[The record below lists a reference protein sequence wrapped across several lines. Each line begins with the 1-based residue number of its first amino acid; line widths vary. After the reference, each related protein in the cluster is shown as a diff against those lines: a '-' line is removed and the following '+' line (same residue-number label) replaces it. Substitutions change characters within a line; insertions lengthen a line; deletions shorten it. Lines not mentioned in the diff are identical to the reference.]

1 MIRRLLNKIE
11 SIYYYRYFSKKSS
24 GAYSFLLKKIYKST
38 DIDFIE
44 NIWKLDHFR
53 EILDPQELKL
63 EKIKKVLVLAPH
75 QDDEIIGCGGTLLKL
90 KEQGSDISICFL
102 TNGAELSNPI
112 KSVVIRKEEAETVV
126 KKLNSEVLELGI
138 DNVSMEIEKK
148 TLGKLTQILNND
160 WDTIFTIWPVD
171 QPPKHR
177 LCSYLVGKAL
187 AEVNFTGNL
196 VFYAV
201 HTDLI
206 PNFYVDITKVIDD
219 KEELLHLYKSQIDVQ
234 RYDHLSRGL
243 DAWRSRFLGIS
254 NQKRFVELFLKI
266 PVKAYQDFQNIFEKS
281 DTRKLFKG
289 NENCIKSFKKV
300 KKIKNV

>member
-24 GAYSFLLKKIYKST
+24 GAYDFLLKKVYKST

-53 EILDPQELKL
+53 EILVPQEVKI

-75 QDDEIIGCGGTLLKL
+75 QDDEVIGCGGSLLKL
-90 KEQGSDISICFL
+90 NQQGSDISICFL

-112 KSVVIRKEEAETVV
+112 NSVLIRKEEA
-126 KKLNSEVLELGI
+126 KKVAQKFNAEILELGI
-138 DNVSMEIEKK
+138 DNISMKIEQK
-148 TLGKLTQILNND
+148 TYLKLREILNND
-160 WDTIFTIWPVD
+160 WDTIFTIWPAD

-177 LCSYLVGKAL
+177 ICSYLVGKAL

-196 VFYAV
+196 FFYAV

-206 PNFYVDITKVIDD
+206 PNFYIDITNVIDE

-243 DAWRSRFLGIS
+243 DAWRSRFLGVS
-254 NQKRFVELFLKI
+254 NEKRYVEIFLKI
-266 PVKAYQDFQNIFEKS
+266 PVKAYQDFQNVFETV
-281 DTRKLFKG
+281 DIRKLFKG
-289 NENCIKSFKKV
+289 NENCIQSY
-300 KKIKNV
+300 KKIKNIL